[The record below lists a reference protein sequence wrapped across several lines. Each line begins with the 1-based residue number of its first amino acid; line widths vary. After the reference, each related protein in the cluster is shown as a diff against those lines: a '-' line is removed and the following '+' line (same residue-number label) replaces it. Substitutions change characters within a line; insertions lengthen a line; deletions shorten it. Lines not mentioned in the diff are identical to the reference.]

1 MQGRECAR
9 CERKVEGGENGK
21 RSAGREVREVVNSG
35 VWWLR
40 IAAETNNLAAAQAG
54 GGGRSAPLTV
64 LNYGTYLLVRSS
76 CSKSFRSPST
86 A

>member
-9 CERKVEGGENGK
+9 CERQVEGG
-21 RSAGREVREVVNSG
+21 EVREVVNSG
-35 VWWLR
+35 VWRLR
-40 IAAETNNLAAAQAG
+40 IAAETNNPRSARELLAAG
-54 GGGRSAPLTV
+54 GGGGSAPLTV